1 MARAGLDSARVVSAA
16 AELVD
21 AEGLEGLTLAALA
34 QRLGVRPPSL
44 YAHVAGLADLRL
56 RMAIQAAHDLRD
68 ALATAA
74 LGRSGGDALRAV
86 ADAYRGWALA
96 HPGRY
101 ATIAHDV
108 ADDPEAAAAATAVVD
123 VVLAVMR
130 GYGLEGEDAV
140 HGVRAVR
147 SAMHGFIT
155 LEESGGFQMA
165 VDLEQTWT
173 RMIAMLDRG
182 LREDGEARA
191 PRA

>member
-1 MARAGLDSARVVSAA
+1 MARAGLDAEVVVRAA
-16 AELVD
+16 AELAD
-21 AEGLEGLTLAALA
+21 RDGLHRLTLAAVA

-44 YAHVAGLADLRL
+44 YAHVAGLADLRTRL
-56 RMAIQAAHDLRD
+56 AIDACHDLRD
-68 ALATAA
+68 ALAAAA
-74 LGRSGGDALRAV
+74 LGRAGGDALRAV
-86 ADAYRGWALA
+86 ANAYRAWARV

-101 ATIAHDV
+101 ATIAHTP
-108 ADDPEAAAAATAVVD
+108 ADEPEAAAAASGVVE

-155 LEESGGFQMA
+155 LEENGGFQMD
-165 VDLEQTWT
+165 VDLEQTWE

-182 LREDGEARA
+182 LHAEG
-191 PRA
+191 